1 MKGAMKL
8 LESFNIWWYGKP
20 KSCCKKKSKK
30 KSK

>member
-20 KSCCKKKSKK
+20 ARKKSKK